1 MIDCGEGTQRQILRS
16 GLGFR
21 RLDKILLT
29 HGHLDHILGLG
40 GLASTLGRWETLEEL
55 NIYGGATTLR
65 RVGALMEVVFG
76 ANQMPNVGIS
86 LNEMNE
92 GPLFEGKQFTLSA
105 FQVQHRGPDCFGF
118 TFEEKS
124 RRPFLPEKAQ
134 TLGVPS
140 GPERRELAQGR
151 SITLADG
158 RVIAP
163 DDVLGEPQRGIKLCF
178 VGDVSHTGPLH
189 KIVEGADALIIE
201 ATYLEED
208 KELARQHGHITAGA
222 AARLARNAQ
231 VKHLLLHHVSRRYR
245 RQDIVEEAAA
255 IFADVH
261 VVNDFDRVQIRRDQE
276 LTLTNLR
283 R

>member
-1 MIDCGEGTQRQILRS
+1 
-16 GLGFR
+16 
-21 RLDKILLT
+21 
-29 HGHLDHILGLG
+29 
-40 GLASTLGRWETLEEL
+40 
-55 NIYGGATTLR
+55 
-65 RVGALMEVVFG
+65 
-76 ANQMPNVGIS
+76 
-86 LNEMNE
+86 
-92 GPLFEGKQFTLSA
+92 LS
-105 FQVQHRGPDCFGF
+105 
-118 TFEEKS
+118 
-124 RRPFLPEKAQ
+124 
-134 TLGVPS
+134 
-140 GPERRELAQGR
+140 
-151 SITLADG
+151 DG